1 MSKVY
6 EINAE
11 TGESIERDLTTAE
24 KADAAKAAKDWAE
37 AKALAEA
44 KKSEKAALLDRLG
57 ITADEAKLLLQ

>member
-11 TGESIERDLTTAE
+11 TGETTERQLTTAE

-44 KKSEKAALLDRLG
+44 KETKKVALLERLG
-57 ITADEAKLLLQ
+57 ITEEEVKLLLA